1 MWRYLSYSPENRQP
15 LRHQEYGCLES
26 TVAWRVRAER
36 MKPDKQGEPGVL
48 SFHHCFIPLIVKLEL
63 LGPNKLVRPLTQA
76 DILSSQCKANPRS
89 RYGDPGRTD

>member
-1 MWRYLSYSPENRQP
+1 MPMSAQHSGVNFGKRPTFSVTLI
-15 LRHQEYGCLES
+15 G
-26 TVAWRVRAER
+26 TV
-36 MKPDKQGEPGVL
+36 K
-48 SFHHCFIPLIVKLEL
+48 L